1 MSWNSKVVW
10 SEGMF
15 LRPQHFQQHDRYLET
30 LVRSRCGPLRPYD
43 WGVTELA
50 LDQEAL
56 ALGKIALA
64 RAKGILPDGTPF
76 NLPDDQDPPPPLD
89 IDGETR
95 DIRVLLALP
104 LRRPGMIEVDREDGA
119 ETVARYRAVQSE
131 VRDSMAGMDSIA
143 PLEIGQPRLRLILD
157 RGDHSDHACMGVAR
171 VVEKNPD
178 GRVILDDKYLPPCL
192 AVKALPG
199 LAGMVTEVYG
209 LLHQRGEALGG
220 RVSAS
225 GRGEV
230 AELADFLLLQL
241 INRGEPLFAHL
252 AAMEGLH
259 PEDFY
264 RQALLLAGELAT
276 FTRDTKRPPSF
287 PPYVHDDLRK
297 TFAAVMAEIRK
308 ALSMVIDPRV
318 VSIPLEERKYGVH
331 VGIITDEIRMLLNSA
346 TFILEAS
353 ADVPNEL
360 LRSRFPQQVKV
371 GPVEHIRQ
379 LVNLQ
384 LPGVALNPL
393 PVAPRQL
400 PYHAGVT
407 YFELDRGSDYWKQLD
422 KSGGFAFHVGGK
434 FPGAK
439 LAFWA
444 IKG

>member
-15 LRPQHFQQHDRYLET
+15 LRPQHFQQHDRYIES
-30 LVRSRCGPLRPYD
+30 LVRGRCDPLRPYD
-43 WGVTELA
+43 WGVSELV

-56 ALGKIALA
+56 ALGKVALA

-89 IDGETR
+89 IDSETR
-95 DIRVLLALP
+95 DVRVLLALP
-104 LRRPGMIEVDREDGA
+104 LRRPGMIEADREDGA
-119 ETVARYRAVQSE
+119 ETVARYRAAQSD

-157 RGDHSDHACMGVAR
+157 QGDHGDHACMGVVR

-192 AVKALPG
+192 AVKALPR

-209 LLHQRGEALGG
+209 LLHQRGEALAG

-276 FTRDTKRPPSF
+276 FTRDNKRPPAF

-331 VGIITDEIRMLLNSA
+331 VGIITDEIRMLLTSA

-353 ADVPNEL
+353 ADVPSEV
-360 LRSRFPQQVKV
+360 LRSRFPQQIKV

-384 LPGVALNPL
+384 LPGVGLNPL

-400 PYHAGVT
+400 PYHTGVT
-407 YFELDRGSDYWKQLD
+407 YFELDRAGDYWKQLD

-434 FPGAK
+434 FPGIK